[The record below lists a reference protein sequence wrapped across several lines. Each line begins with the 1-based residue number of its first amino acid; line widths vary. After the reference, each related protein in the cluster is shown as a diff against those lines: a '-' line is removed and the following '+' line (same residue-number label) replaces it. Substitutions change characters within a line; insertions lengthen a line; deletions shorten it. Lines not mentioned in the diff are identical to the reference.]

1 MTGSARGRVERR
13 LISAVLLLFAAVY
26 LFPTFWMILTS
37 LKKRAEIFTWPP
49 TFLPSS
55 IGLQHY
61 VELVNN
67 RDLLPHVMSS
77 LIVTAAGALVATA
90 LGTLAAYGLV
100 RLRWPR
106 ELNRQLSLWVLSL
119 RMMPPISALIPMVI
133 LWGHLHLVDSYLG
146 LILAY
151 IFFPLPLAIWLM
163 QIFLSSIPD
172 EISEAAQVEGA
183 SHFQTL
189 LHVVVPLAR
198 PGLATTLLLS
208 ANLIWNEFLFASQLS
223 GSRTATLPV
232 LIAGF
237 LGDRA
242 MDWGPLAAAGT
253 ISVLP
258 MVLIAV
264 VAQRH
269 IVAGLT
275 LGAVKD

>member
-1 MTGSARGRVERR
+1 
-13 LISAVLLLFAAVY
+13 
-26 LFPTFWMILTS
+26 
-37 LKKRAEIFTWPP
+37 
-49 TFLPSS
+49 
-55 IGLQHY
+55 
-61 VELVNN
+61 
-67 RDLLPHVMSS
+67 MSS
-77 LIVTAAGALVATA
+77 LIVTAAGALIATA

-198 PGLATTLLLS
+198 PGLATTMLLS